1 MTDKFLGVI
10 PARSGSKGLPNKN
23 IKLLRGKP
31 LLAWAIEEALKSIYL
46 DQVIVSTDSK
56 DIAKIAMKYGA
67 CVPFLRSKKL
77 ATDESPTIDTVIDLI
92 QKLPQYDYVVLLQP
106 TSPLR
111 TFQDIKSAIDIVKTT
126 NIKSLVSVNESEES
140 PYWMYKMNS
149 SNVLSPV
156 IENGKSISR
165 RQDLPKSYTINGAIY
180 IAHVDYL
187 LTNRSFIGAESV
199 GYVMRKEN
207 SLDIDTADD
216 FKKVE
221 TILESV
227 YGKT

>member
-31 LLAWAIEEALKSIYL
+31 LLAWAIEEALKSICL

-56 DIAKIAMKYGA
+56 DIADIAMKYGA
-67 CVPFLRSKKL
+67 FVPFLRSKKL
-77 ATDESPTIDTVIDLI
+77 ATDESPTIDTVLDLI

-111 TFQDIKSAIDIVKTT
+111 TFKDIESAINIVKTT
-126 NIKSLVSVNESEES
+126 NIKSLVSVNESDES

-156 IENGKSISR
+156 IENAKFISR
-165 RQDLPKSYTINGAIY
+165 RQDLPKSYIVNGAIY

-187 LTNRSFIGAESV
+187 LANRSFIGAESV
-199 GYVMRKEN
+199 GYVMGKEN

-216 FKKVE
+216 FRKVE
-221 TILESV
+221 TILERV